1 MHAPSVVG
9 HVAIFTF
16 RPFGA
21 VSRCKVPQL
30 PKQQQWTAT
39 NLHVCIQMAYFEC
52 TKVLES
58 WIPNCPALKTHP
70 RGMHGRRHTSGCP
83 TLPELKEQGLRLM
96 PLMLRAKSRSPLAS
110 MPGWEESSWT
120 LYASRIWC
128 VISLCFQISKRGLNK
143 NSWHETLQ
151 EYDYQAHNITM
162 TLTFLGR
169 SYGHFNMPPRCSAH
183 YICELFLGSEFTIPR
198 VRKPS
203 MGNMYMCICI
213 VCVGAAFFTVVYIYI
228 YMYIHI
234 HDREICMKK

>member
-183 YICELFLGSEFTIPR
+183 YICELFLGSEFCWTIYYPQ
-198 VRKPS
+198 S
-203 MGNMYMCICI
+203 LAFGNRQWGICT
-213 VCVGAAFFTVVYIYI
+213 CVYV
-228 YMYIHI
+228 
-234 HDREICMKK
+234 